1 MINIFKKIKSFVIV
15 KKQNYKI
22 KKIIKK
28 QRNVY

>member
-1 MINIFKKIKSFVIV
+1 MRFFNNIKNFITI

-28 QRNVY
+28 QKDIY